1 MAAVLNNDHLLLDE
15 ESRQVLSVSRNLI
28 DSLGYEK
35 HITAL
40 REFIDDWV
48 AHADAEI
55 KNLLFWQFKGNCKYF
70 RPMTIFAC
78 YEATSNKPVD
88 NKLLARVASL
98 EFFHNVSL
106 IIDDIL
112 DRSRTRRGKATLH
125 CKFGSLPALM
135 ASGFITAEGFRIV
148 KNDAYAIERLAEL
161 LKRLGIAECMQWRL
175 RRHPLG
181 VEDWRIIAGEDT
193 GSMFEVCACLATSD
207 ESLRHYGHFLGMLYH
222 GCDDVSDV
230 RGSLALGGGGKEDI
244 RDGILTLP
252 VSMAIKDVS
261 FAKKFREGKLQD
273 ITYVTKKL
281 NTVLPEAEAYLDTIK
296 MEAINEAMQV
306 SKRPDKLLIL
316 VEHTRGLSRI

>member
-1 MAAVLNNDHLLLDE
+1 METILNNKQQLLDE
-15 ESRQVLSVSRNLI
+15 ESRQVQSVSRNLI
-28 DSLGYEK
+28 NTLGYEK

-40 REFIDDWV
+40 KEFIDKWV
-48 AHADAEI
+48 THADSEI
-55 KNLLFWQFKGNCKYF
+55 KDLLSWQFKGNSKYF
-70 RPMTIFAC
+70 RPLAMFAC
-78 YEATSNKPVD
+78 YEAMSNKPVD
-88 NKLLARVASL
+88 KKLLARVATL

-125 CKFGSLPALM
+125 CKFGNLSALM
-135 ASGFITAEGFRIV
+135 TSGYITAEGFRIV

-161 LKRLGIAECMQWRL
+161 LKRLGVAECMQWRL

-193 GSMFEVCACLATSD
+193 GSMFEISACLATSD
-207 ESLRHYGHFLGMLYH
+207 ESLRHYGHLLGMLYH

-230 RGSLALGGGGKEDI
+230 RGSLALGGGGEEDI

-252 VSMAIKDVS
+252 VSLAIKDVK
-261 FAKKFREGKLQD
+261 FAEKFREGKLDD
-273 ITYVTKKL
+273 IAYVTRKL
-281 NTVLPEAEAYLDTIK
+281 NMVLPEAEAYLDKIE

-306 SKRPDKLLIL
+306 SKKPDKLLDL

>member
-1 MAAVLNNDHLLLDE
+1 MAAVLNNNHLLLDE
-15 ESRQVLSVSRNLI
+15 ESRKVLSVSRNLI

-40 REFIDDWV
+40 KEFIHDWV
-48 AHADAEI
+48 AHAAAEI
-55 KNLLFWQFKGNCKYF
+55 KNLLSWQFEGNSKYF
-70 RPMTIFAC
+70 RPLTMFAC
-78 YEATSNKPVD
+78 YEATSNKPV
-88 NKLLARVASL
+88 NKKLLARVAAL

-112 DRSRTRRGKATLH
+112 DRSRTRRGKSTLH
-125 CKFGSLPALM
+125 CKFGNLPALM
-135 ASGFITAEGFRIV
+135 ASGYITAEGFRIV
-148 KNDAYAIERLAEL
+148 KNDSYAIERLAEL

-193 GSMFEVCACLATSD
+193 GSMFEVSACLATSD
-207 ESLRHYGHFLGMLYH
+207 ESLRHYGHLLGMLYH

-230 RGSLALGGGGKEDI
+230 RGSLALGGGGEEDI

-252 VSMAIKDVS
+252 VSLAISDVK
-261 FAKKFREGKLQD
+261 FAEKFREGKLQD
-273 ITYVTKKL
+273 MTYVRKKL
-281 NTVLPEAEAYLDTIK
+281 NTVLPEAEAYLAKIEL
-296 MEAINEAMQV
+296 EAINEAMQV
-306 SKRPDKLLIL
+306 SKMPDKLLVL